1 MTPME
6 FEKRVARL
14 MKLGKYTREECEQL
28 VLDDEKVDRGEPL
41 PWDLTKEQK
50 ANQKKAMSTGTRVQK
65 EPTKRTK
72 KDNPTKKSIIEEIV
86 AMLGEDDQYTNVVVV
101 NDERQVAFS
110 VGEDNFEI
118 TLVQKRK
125 KKQPKGYFL
134 LDISAAR
141 WRMSRAEFSI
151 IPYPTQFV
159 KRKTAQKN
167 FL

>member
-1 MTPME
+1 MQKPIDILLHLVYNKSVEKESGTMTPME

-72 KDNPTKKSIIEEIV
+72 KDNPTKKSIIEEII
-86 AMLGEDDQYTNVVVV
+86 AMLGEDDRYTNVVVV

-125 KKQPKGYFL
+125 KK
-134 LDISAAR
+134 
-141 WRMSRAEFSI
+141 
-151 IPYPTQFV
+151 
-159 KRKTAQKN
+159 
-167 FL
+167 

>member
-14 MKLGKYTREECEQL
+14 MKLGRYTREECEQL

-50 ANQKKAMSTGTRVQK
+50 ANQKKAMGTGTRTQK

-72 KDNPTKKSIIEEIV
+72 KENPTKKSIIEEIF
-86 AMLGEDDQYTNVVVV
+86 AMLGENDQYTEVVVV
-101 NDERQVAFS
+101 NEERQIAFT
-110 VGEDNFEI
+110 VGEDKFEL

-125 KKQPKGYFL
+125 KK
-134 LDISAAR
+134 
-141 WRMSRAEFSI
+141 
-151 IPYPTQFV
+151 
-159 KRKTAQKN
+159 
-167 FL
+167 